1 MEMWQYG
8 SNEIEQEV
16 TGYIDYD
23 NEVNLESP
31 NEQSASN
38 HSNTKSFI
46 SNVQQ
51 GVPNEILV
59 LFKQSTPFTLPP
71 YIGSQVDA
79 VTKGLVCFRGNS
91 LMKLSCR
98 V

>member
-1 MEMWQYG
+1 MCQYD
-8 SNEIEQEV
+8 SSEIEQDV

-51 GVPNEILV
+51 SSIL
-59 LFKQSTPFTLPP
+59 FEQSTPFTLPP